1 MTKMPRLL
9 PLALSTT
16 CLLAVSVCAPSADA
30 PLGTDTSTT
39 SALPPAD
46 VPAPTAKPVQP
57 APRADDPPM
66 SPCTAPGGDRDL
78 AKRDGYDA
86 MKLGMSE
93 AEVRKAWGAVLRK
106 EGPLE
111 GGSCFHLFPTWTG
124 RPAELALMFDEGE
137 FVRYGVHAA
146 TFIAPG
152 GGKIGMTT
160 AEIKKLY
167 PGKVEHQPHEY
178 TNGEYLRL
186 RNGEQVLVLETDAK
200 GDGGKVEQWRVG
212 VPPQVDYVAGCA

>member
-1 MTKMPRLL
+1 
-9 PLALSTT
+9 
-16 CLLAVSVCAPSADA
+16 
-30 PLGTDTSTT
+30 
-39 SALPPAD
+39 
-46 VPAPTAKPVQP
+46 
-57 APRADDPPM
+57 M
-66 SPCTAPGGDRDL
+66 SPSTAPGGDRDL
-78 AKRDGYDA
+78 ANRDGYDA

-124 RPAELALMFDEGE
+124 RPAELALMFDEGK

-200 GDGGKVEQWRVG
+200 GDAGKVEQWRVG